1 MAHRLT
7 SLRIARR
14 LRQQAAK
21 RTESGLALVA
31 VRLNEKGVIDRDQQM
46 LVLPVSIAYA
56 ADALNFL
63 NWEQYP
69 ELFEAVRKVFVN
81 RLACHPDARLRA
93 IAAEADVLADDVVL
107 ELTQDSAF
115 AVRQALA
122 RNNEAICKLSGERC
136 AQLAKDDE
144 TLAIDVLN
152 TLERL
157 ARRENRRLNALSEN
171 DDAETSSNASPE
183 ANPVNVINT
192 LRAVADRFMR
202 HPDYEVR
209 AAAKEAL
216 EALEPEEA
224 PSRAQMLWNKRRKV
238 RASASNAFFGN
249 PGEDAYGFIFLDDIE
264 LNVDGTALPKEN
276 LPIFLLPADA
286 LTSLI
291 GDLPC
296 NRVAQKFLER
306 LSRNGSSHV
315 REAAAQLAFLPKAAI
330 DVLKNDPTYSVRL
343 ALLQN
348 ESVLTELT
356 DEDVLHLIK
365 NDASIIREA
374 FAYADVGARLSR
386 ILHHAFDYTEDP
398 GISEILA
405 TIGD

>member
-7 SLRIARR
+7 SLRLARR

-21 RTESGLALVA
+21 RTESGLALA
-31 VRLNEKGVIDRDQQM
+31 AARLNEKGFIDQNQQM

-56 ADALNFL
+56 ADALSFL

-69 ELFEAVRKVFVN
+69 APFEAARKVFIN

-93 IAAEADVLADDVVL
+93 AAADADVLTDDVVR
-107 ELTQDSAF
+107 ELAQDSAF

-122 RNNEAICKLSGERC
+122 RNNAALCKLSGQCC
-136 AQLAKDDE
+136 AELAKDDE
-144 TLAIDVLN
+144 TLAIDALN

-157 ARRENRRLNALSEN
+157 ALRENRRLNALPEN
-171 DDAETSSNASPE
+171 DGTETSSNVSSEGNALS
-183 ANPVNVINT
+183 VINA
-192 LRAVADRFMR
+192 LRAVADRFLR

-224 PSRAQMLWNKRRKV
+224 SSRGQMLWNKRRKMTPP
-238 RASASNAFFGN
+238 SSHAFFGN

-264 LNVDGTALPKEN
+264 VNADGTALPKEN
-276 LPIFLLPADA
+276 LPIFLLPVDA
-286 LTSLI
+286 LNALI
-291 GDLPC
+291 GDLP
-296 NRVAQKFLER
+296 NNPTAQKILEC
-306 LSRNGSSHV
+306 LSRNGSNRV

-330 DVLKNDPTYSVRL
+330 DVLKKDAAYNVRL

-356 DEDVLHLIK
+356 DEEVLHLIR
-365 NDASIIREA
+365 NDASIIRDA

-386 ILHHAFDYTEDP
+386 ILHDAFDDTEDP
-398 GISEILA
+398 GISELLA
-405 TIGD
+405 AIGD